1 MSRTGTTSD
10 RPTCAPSRAARE
22 LGLKRGEFDLA
33 VNLGLIRT
41 VPDEGGGGP
50 RVASAEIDRLRSGDG
65 FPDALR
71 GRVATV
77 GTTAGAE
84 LMGVTPTRFTSLAR
98 YGLLIPVTFYLN
110 RYRTVV
116 WLYLAEELRQFAAE
130 GSHAQLLTA
139 RRTPTEIREKLK
151 AGMDRRPRNWRGR
164 HLGFLTRQAGDDP
177 WARAGAV
184 ACLLDPADVA
194 DVVRDPGERIH
205 LARCH
210 PRLPAHGTPGSPT
223 AELAETLMTASEPD
237 EVAWFRA
244 DLAHTMETAR
254 RHHPVAATLSPAPP
268 AGPSSVVSLPEPPA
282 GRSSLVSLPEPPAG
296 PSSLM
301 PLPAPPAAPNPL
313 VPLPAPPTGPDPLAP
328 RPAPAAERRPE
339 PTDPTPPH
347 GLLSRLRRRR
357 RRPAG

>member
-10 RPTCAPSRAARE
+10 RLTCAPSRAARE

-33 VNLGLIRT
+33 VNLGLIRAM
-41 VPDEGGGGP
+41 PDEGGGGP
-50 RVASAEIDRLRSGDG
+50 RVALAELNRLRSGDG

-84 LMGVTPTRFTSLAR
+84 LMDVAPTRFTSLAR
-98 YGLLIPVTFYLN
+98 YGLLIPVKFYLN

-130 GSHAQLLTA
+130 GSHARLLTA
-139 RRTPTEIREKLK
+139 RRTPTEIREGLK

-164 HLGFLTRQAGDDP
+164 HVGFLTRQAGDDP
-177 WARAGAV
+177 WARAAAV

-194 DVVRDPGERIH
+194 DVVRDPRERTR
-205 LARCH
+205 LARCL
-210 PRLPAHGTPGSPT
+210 PRLPAHGAPGSPT

-244 DLAHTMETAR
+244 DLAHTMEMAR
-254 RHHPVAATLSPAPP
+254 RHRPMVDTLSPA
-268 AGPSSVVSLPEPPA
+268 ATA
-282 GRSSLVSLPEPPAG
+282 AT
-296 PSSLM
+296 
-301 PLPAPPAAPNPL
+301 AATAAPAALAPPNPL
-313 VPLPAPPTGPDPLAP
+313 VPLPVPLPVPPAGPDPLAP
-328 RPAPAAERRPE
+328 SLAPAAERWPG
-339 PTDPTPPH
+339 PTDPSPPH
-347 GLLSRLRRRR
+347 GLLSWLRRRR

>member
-1 MSRTGTTSD
+1 MSRTGTMSD
-10 RPTCAPSRAARE
+10 RLTCAPSRAARE

-33 VNLGLIRT
+33 VNLGLIRAM
-41 VPDEGGGGP
+41 PDEGGGGL
-50 RVASAEIDRLRSGDG
+50 RVALAEIDRLRSGDG

-84 LMGVTPTRFTSLAR
+84 LMDVAPTRFTSLAR
-98 YGLLIPVTFYLN
+98 YGLLIPVRFYLN

-130 GSHAQLLTA
+130 GSHTRLLTA
-139 RRTPTEIREKLK
+139 RRTPAEIREGLK

-164 HLGFLTRQAGDDP
+164 HVGFLTRQAGDDP
-177 WARAGAV
+177 WARAAAV

-194 DVVRDPGERIH
+194 DVVRDPHERAR

-210 PRLPAHGTPGSPT
+210 PRLPAHGAPGSPT
-223 AELAETLMTASEPD
+223 AELAGTLMTASEPD

-254 RHHPVAATLSPAPP
+254 RHHPAAHTPSPAVTAAVAAMAAPTALAPPDPLAPPPAPP
-268 AGPSSVVSLPEPPA
+268 AGP
-282 GRSSLVSLPEPPAG
+282 
-296 PSSLM
+296 
-301 PLPAPPAAPNPL
+301 
-313 VPLPAPPTGPDPLAP
+313 DPLAP
-328 RPAPAAERRPE
+328 PPAPAVERRPAPSTAPAPA
-339 PTDPTPPH
+339 PAH

-357 RRPAG
+357 RRSAG

>member
-10 RPTCAPSRAARE
+10 RLTCAPSRAARE
-22 LGLKRGEFDLA
+22 LDLKRGEFDLA
-33 VNLGLIRT
+33 VNLGLIRAM
-41 VPDEGGGGP
+41 PDEGGGGL
-50 RVASAEIDRLRSGDG
+50 RVALAELDRLRSGEG

-84 LMGVTPTRFTSLAR
+84 LMDVTPTRFTSLAR
-98 YGLLIPVTFYLN
+98 YGLLIPVKFYLN
-110 RYRTVV
+110 RYRAVV

-130 GSHAQLLTA
+130 GSHARLLTA
-139 RRTPTEIREKLK
+139 CRTPMEIREGMK

-164 HLGFLTRQAGDDP
+164 HVGFLTRQAGDDP
-177 WARAGAV
+177 WARAAAV

-194 DVVRDPGERIH
+194 DVVRDPRERTR

-244 DLAHTMETAR
+244 DLARTMETAR

-268 AGPSSVVSLPEPPA
+268 AGPP
-282 GRSSLVSLPEPPAG
+282 SLVPPPV
-296 PSSLM
+296 PSAALN
-301 PLPAPPAAPNPL
+301 PLVPPPAPPAAPNPL
-313 VPLPAPPTGPDPLAP
+313 APPPVPPAGPDPLAP
-328 RPAPAAERRPE
+328 LPAPVAVRRPV

-347 GLLSRLRRRR
+347 GLLSWLRRRR

>member
-1 MSRTGTTSD
+1 MSRIGTTSD
-10 RPTCAPSRAARE
+10 RLTCAPSRAARE

-33 VNLGLIRT
+33 VNLGLIRAM
-41 VPDEGGGGP
+41 PDEGGGGL
-50 RVASAEIDRLRSGDG
+50 RVALAELDRLRSGEG

-84 LMGVTPTRFTSLAR
+84 LMDVTPTRFTSLAR

-130 GSHAQLLTA
+130 GSHARLLTA
-139 RRTPTEIREKLK
+139 RRTPTEIREGMK

-164 HLGFLTRQAGDDP
+164 HVGFLTRQAADDP
-177 WARAGAV
+177 WARAAAV

-194 DVVRDPGERIH
+194 DVVRDPHERTR

-237 EVAWFRA
+237 EVAWYRA

-254 RHHPVAATLSPAPP
+254 RHHPVAATPSPAPP
-268 AGPSSVVSLPEPPA
+268 AGAP
-282 GRSSLVSLPEPPAG
+282 SLV
-296 PSSLM
+296 

-313 VPLPAPPTGPDPLAP
+313 VPPPAPQAGPDPRKP
-328 RPAPAAERRPE
+328 PPAPATERRPE
-339 PTDPTPPH
+339 PTDPTDPTPPH
-347 GLLSRLRRRR
+347 GLLSWLRRRR
-357 RRPAG
+357 RRLAG